1 MIDYTVNN
9 KGTRIEIVDNFIYYK
24 INLQKAKKIVLQ
36 KNMLKENIDTNKIS
50 KVTGL
55 NAGKINEL
63 K

>member
-9 KGTRIEIVDNFIYYK
+9 KGTRIEIVDNFIIYK